1 MQYQLVGMIAKHE
14 GLDIDPGIKSKNG
27 ILKSME
33 TRVVFLSD
41 PNHTIVFHYTPR
53 HTLWGVNL
61 RQGVIVYSYNLI
73 IIIIIMR

>member
-1 MQYQLVGMIAKHE
+1 MVAKHE
-14 GLDIDPGIKSKNG
+14 GLDIDPGTKGKNG

-33 TRVVFLSD
+33 TRVAFLSD

-53 HTLWGVNL
+53 YTSWEVNL